1 LIRRARQDSNRP
13 PPGLRRGTDVLKA
26 MALVAKRVFVDVR
39 SLTQRWVVSLA

>member
-1 LIRRARQDSNRP
+1 
-13 PPGLRRGTDVLKA
+13 VLKA